1 MAPTPTGAP
10 TLPSEATGQAYTE
23 QYFQQL
29 FASHYGTKAGD
40 AYVAY
45 NRAHPGNS
53 AYVNAKNF
61 LELILVEGLD
71 KAIST
76 GLGGA
81 GSALGQIPAAAAKG
95 AQNAYNALTAPL
107 TGINAIGD
115 FFSRLTNP
123 HTWLR
128 IAEGLVGIAFLVIG
142 LNALLK
148 NPIGKVA
155 GATPV
160 GRVAK
165 AVKL

>member
-29 FASHYGTKAGD
+29 FASKYGAKAGD

-53 AYVNAKNF
+53 AYTNARNF

-71 KAIST
+71 NAIST

-81 GSALGQIPAAAAKG
+81 GSALGQIPSAAAQG
-95 AQNAYNALTAPL
+95 AQNAYKALTAPL

-115 FFSRLTNP
+115 FFSRLTSA
-123 HTWLR
+123 HTWIR
-128 IAEGLVGIAFLVIG
+128 IGEFIVGAALLAIG

-148 NPIGKVA
+148 QTTGVDVGKSAVKA
-155 GATPV
+155 
-160 GRVAK
+160 AK
-165 AVKL
+165 AVRV